1 MKRRTKRK
9 GAISKKKR
17 REKER
22 GGGRGEKGVKKR
34 VQKR

>member
-22 GGGRGEKGVKKR
+22 GVEGGKRG
-34 VQKR
+34 